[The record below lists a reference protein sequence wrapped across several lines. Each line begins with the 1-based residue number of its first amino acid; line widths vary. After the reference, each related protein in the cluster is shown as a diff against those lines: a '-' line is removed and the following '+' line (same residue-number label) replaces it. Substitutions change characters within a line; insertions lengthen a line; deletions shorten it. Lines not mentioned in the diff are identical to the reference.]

1 MNDEWREL
9 LQRGLAWLLMP
20 ATLYGAGGG
29 IIKAIR
35 HGKNWK
41 QVILEGT
48 GGVVA
53 ANVVGPFIASNSP
66 ETWHYTLYFFVGW
79 GGLELV
85 GRIYE
90 AAVSALEHRVQNRI
104 NPDGE

>member
-1 MNDEWREL
+1 MSDEWREIL
-9 LQRGLAWLLMP
+9 ERGLAWLLMP
-20 ATLYGAGGG
+20 ATIYGAGGA
-29 IIKAIR
+29 IINAAR
-35 HGKNWK
+35 SGKNWK
-41 QVILEGT
+41 QVCFEGA

-53 ANVVGPFIASNSP
+53 ANMVGPLITAHSP

-90 AAVSALEHRVQNRI
+90 AGVSALERRIQNRI